1 MINPFTLPRFEEA
14 VKQMLIASY
23 FNHFYG
29 RLPPG
34 EFVLTL
40 HRIFQRKEKVI
51 RNLAIYVQRE
61 VEEKDRPADKVLQ
74 SLDFYAKV
82 LKEFVDKVTNQPM
95 RQP

>member
-1 MINPFTLPRFEEA
+1 MINPFTLPRYEEA

-61 VEEKDRPADKVLQ
+61 AEEKGHPAEKVLQ
-74 SLDFYAKV
+74 SLDFYARV
-82 LKEFVDKVTNQPM
+82 LKEFVGKVTNQPM